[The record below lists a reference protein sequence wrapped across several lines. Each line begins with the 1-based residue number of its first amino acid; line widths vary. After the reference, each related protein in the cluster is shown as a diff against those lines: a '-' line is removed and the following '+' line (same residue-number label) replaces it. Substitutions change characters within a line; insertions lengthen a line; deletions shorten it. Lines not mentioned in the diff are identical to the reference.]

1 MDDLPGE
8 NWEDLPTVV
17 KVRTA
22 PLVVYPEPFL
32 VLSII
37 MLALAIWG

>member
-8 NWEDLPTVV
+8 NWEDLPTVIRE
-17 KVRTA
+17 KEL
-22 PLVVYPEPFL
+22 LVIHPEPFL
-32 VLSII
+32 ILSII